1 MLSEEKQSASDAE
14 RIVQLAEGI
23 DIDLEFAGGH
33 ALSDG
38 LGEATAEHEDTVG
51 MSQVSLASGIYF
63 RSELHRDKCKDTLK
77 QSIASGRK
85 RKKHLSRAGEALSGK
100 VFFRFRSLKNGHL
113 KRIRKREDQTSRW
126 IRSILSPGR

>member
-77 QSIASGRK
+77 QSIASGRE
-85 RKKHLSRAGEALSGK
+85 RKNTFRERGSPVGK
-100 VFFRFRSLKNGHL
+100 GVFPFQKFKKRSLKKNQT
-113 KRIRKREDQTSRW
+113 KMVDQTSRW